1 MMMFDVRSVSV
12 ADLDRE
18 PPDTVL
24 LDVRE
29 DEEWVAGH
37 AAEAIHV
44 PRSQLP
50 AGLADSGALDGTG
63 RIVVVC
69 RVGARS
75 AQVAAWLS
83 RQGFDAVNLTGGME
97 AWAQSGR
104 SIVGPAGAIG
114 MII

>member
-1 MMMFDVRSVSV
+1 MMFDVPSVSV

-37 AAEAIHV
+37 AADAIHV
-44 PRSQLP
+44 PLSQLP
-50 AGLADSGALDGTG
+50 AGLTDSGALDGSG

-75 AQVAAWLS
+75 AQVAAWLT
-83 RQGFDAVNLTGGME
+83 RQGYDAVNLTGGME
-97 AWAQSGR
+97 AWAQAGR
-104 SIVGPAGAIG
+104 LIVGPDGTIG
-114 MII
+114 VII

>member
-1 MMMFDVRSVSV
+1 MMFDVPSVSV

-29 DEEWVAGH
+29 KEEWVAGH
-37 AAEAIHV
+37 AVDALHV
-44 PRSQLP
+44 PLSELP
-50 AGLADSGALDGTG
+50 AGLAESGALDGTG

-75 AQVAAWLS
+75 AQVAAWLT
-83 RQGFDAVNLTGGME
+83 RQGYDAVNLIGGME
-97 AWAQSGR
+97 AWVQAGR
-104 SIVGPAGAIG
+104 PIVGPGG
-114 MII
+114 NRGVII

>member
-1 MMMFDVRSVSV
+1 MMFDVPSVSV

-44 PRSQLP
+44 PLSQLP

-75 AQVAAWLS
+75 AQVAAWLG

-104 SIVGPAGAIG
+104 SIVGPDGAIG

>member
-1 MMMFDVRSVSV
+1 MMFDVRSVLV

-44 PRSQLP
+44 PLSQLP

-75 AQVAAWLS
+75 AQVAGWLS
-83 RQGFDAVNLTGGME
+83 RQGYDAVNLTGGME
-97 AWAQSGR
+97 AWTQSGR
-104 SIVGPAGAIG
+104 SIVGPDGAIG

>member
-1 MMMFDVRSVSV
+1 M
-12 ADLDRE
+12 
-18 PPDTVL
+18 L

-37 AAEAIHV
+37 AAEAH
-44 PRSQLP
+44 PCSAQPTPGRPGRL
-50 AGLADSGALDGTG
+50 GALDGTG

-83 RQGFDAVNLTGGME
+83 RQGYDAVNLTGGME

-104 SIVGPAGAIG
+104 SIVGPDGTIG

>member
-1 MMMFDVRSVSV
+1 MTFDVRSVSV
-12 ADLDRE
+12 PDLDRQ

-37 AAEAIHV
+37 AVDAIHV
-44 PRSQLP
+44 PLSELP
-50 AGLADSGALDGTG
+50 AGLAESGALHGTG

-75 AQVAAWLS
+75 AQVAAWLT
-83 RQGFDAVNLTGGME
+83 RQGYDAVNLTGGME
-97 AWAQSGR
+97 AWVQAGR
-104 SIVGPAGAIG
+104 PIVGPDGTQG
-114 MII
+114 VII

>member
-1 MMMFDVRSVSV
+1 MMFDVRSVLV

-44 PRSQLP
+44 PLSQLP
-50 AGLADSGALDGTG
+50 AGLADSGAIDGTG

-75 AQVAAWLS
+75 AQVAAWLG
-83 RQGFDAVNLTGGME
+83 RQGYDAVNLTGGME

-104 SIVGPAGAIG
+104 PIAGPDGTIG

>member
-1 MMMFDVRSVSV
+1 MMFDVPSVSV

-29 DEEWVAGH
+29 REEWVAGH
-37 AAEAIHV
+37 AVDALHV
-44 PRSQLP
+44 PLSELP
-50 AGLADSGALDGTG
+50 AGLAESGALDRTG

-75 AQVAAWLS
+75 AQVAAWLT
-83 RQGFDAVNLTGGME
+83 RQGYDAVNLIGGME
-97 AWAQSGR
+97 AWVQAGR
-104 SIVGPAGAIG
+104 PIVGPDGTRG
-114 MII
+114 VII